1 MTQYS
6 NPDLTQ
12 REIVQNSI
20 TAIEAM
26 MEQVDATA
34 ADADANRADP
44 VDFMT
49 NQVIGQHVSMLNGT
63 KFQLQS
69 ELTRLK
75 NIIAVWNGEEPAEA
89 NTFTPVMPT
98 APLS

>member
-26 MEQVDATA
+26 MEQVDASTEA
-34 ADADANRADP
+34 AEANRADP
-44 VDFMT
+44 VDFIT

-69 ELTRLK
+69 ELTRLQ
-75 NIIAVWNGEEPAEA
+75 NIIATWDG
-89 NTFTPVMPT
+89 TPLAQTGTPTMPT
-98 APLS
+98 QPLQ

>member
-34 ADADANRADP
+34 AAADAHRADP

-49 NQVIGQHVSMLNGT
+49 NQAIGQHVSMLNGT

-69 ELTRLK
+69 ELSRLQ
-75 NIIAVWNGEEPAEA
+75 NIIAVWNGEEPAETS
-89 NTFTPVMPT
+89 TFTPVMPT
-98 APLS
+98 QPL

>member
-12 REIVQNSI
+12 REIIESSI
-20 TAIEAM
+20 IAIETM
-26 MEQVDATA
+26 MEKADETA
-34 ADADANRADP
+34 AEAEAHRAQP

-49 NQVIGQHVSMLNGT
+49 SQIISQHVSMQNGT

-75 NIIAVWNGEEPAEA
+75 NIIAVWDGEEPTA
-89 NTFTPVMPT
+89 TGTPTMPT
-98 APLS
+98 APLN

>member
-12 REIVQNSI
+12 REIVENSLL
-20 TAIEAM
+20 AIEAM
-26 MEQVDATA
+26 MEQVDVTAAA
-34 ADADANRADP
+34 ADAHRNNP

-49 NQVIGQHVSMLNGT
+49 GQIIGQHVSMLNGT

-75 NIIAVWNGEEPAEA
+75 NIIAVWNGEEPAS
-89 NTFTPVMPT
+89 TTTPMMPT
-98 APLS
+98 QPLS